1 MEQIRENLLE
11 LKLSG
16 MAECLKTLEETR
28 RMHELS
34 FMDGLKLLIQAET
47 DQRASSRLERLIKN
61 AAFRYKFTIEELAF
75 DAARGLEKSQVM
87 QLATGSYIRN
97 GEAILI
103 TGAAGTG
110 KSALSTAL
118 GMNACRQGYTVVYH
132 NMQKLMAKLKIA
144 RLEGN
149 SISMFDKLA
158 KTDLLILD
166 DFGIS
171 KMDNQQQ
178 LDFLEIIEDRH
189 AKKSTVITSQLP
201 VTKWFDVFKEETVA
215 DSVLDRIVHSSHR
228 FQLKGESM
236 RKKKIQ

>member
-1 MEQIRENLLE
+1 MEQIRASLTGLR
-11 LKLSG
+11 LSG
-16 MAECLKTLEETR
+16 MAACLKTLEETR

-47 DQRASSRLERLIKN
+47 DQRESNRLERLVKN
-61 AAFRYKFTIEELAF
+61 AAFRYDASIEELAF
-75 DAARGLEKSQVM
+75 DAARGIEKSQVM
-87 QLATGSYIRN
+87 LLATGSYIRN

-110 KSALSTAL
+110 KSTLATAL
-118 GMNACRQGYTVVYH
+118 GMHACRQGFTVVYN

-144 RLEGN
+144 RLEGS
-149 SISMFDKLA
+149 SISLFDKLA

-166 DFGIS
+166 DFGIA
-171 KMDNQQQ
+171 KMENQQQ

-189 AKKSTVITSQLP
+189 AKKSTIIASQLT
-201 VTKWFDVFKEETVA
+201 VNKWFDVFKEAIIA

-228 FQLKGESM
+228 FQLKGESL
-236 RKKKIQ
+236 RKKL

>member
-1 MEQIRENLLE
+1 M
-11 LKLSG
+11 
-16 MAECLKTLEETR
+16 EETK

-47 DQRASSRLERLIKN
+47 AHRESNRLERLIKN
-61 AAFRYKFTIEELAF
+61 AAFRYKATVEELSF
-75 DAARGLEKSQVM
+75 DAARGVEQAQVM
-87 QLATGSYIRN
+87 ILATGNYIRN

-110 KSALSTAL
+110 KSALCTAL
-118 GMNACRQGYTVVYH
+118 GMQGCRQGYTVVYF
-132 NMQKLMAKLKIA
+132 NMQKLLAKLKIA

-149 SISMFDKLA
+149 SISLFEKLA
-158 KTDLLILD
+158 KTDLLLLD

-189 AKKSTVITSQLP
+189 ARKSTIITSQLP
-201 VTKWFDVFKEETVA
+201 VANWFDVFKEAVIA

-228 FQLKGESM
+228 FQLRGESR
-236 RKKKIQ
+236 RKKMIEK